1 MQKLNTPQELCAVK
15 LIKYDEIYGEPLL
28 LELWHNESKALKM
41 LKGEYTVNAFD
52 IIEKKPHIYVI
63 KFYFNGVL
71 YALSGFLIYLWIYI
85 FRLLRI
91 YVMEVICEKS

>member
-1 MQKLNTPQELCAVK
+1 MGQGGFGTVYKCHNMQKLNTPQELCAVK

-28 LELWHNESKALKM
+28 LELWHNESKALKL

-63 KFYFNGVL
+63 KFYFNIDLCVL
-71 YALSGFLIYLWIYI
+71 IGFLIYLWIY
-85 FRLLRI
+85 
-91 YVMEVICEKS
+91 

>member
-1 MQKLNTPQELCAVK
+1 

-28 LELWHNESKALKM
+28 LELWHNESKALKL

-63 KFYFNGVL
+63 KLYFNRDLCG
-71 YALSGFLIYLWIYI
+71 LSGFLFIYGYI
-85 FRLLRI
+85 NVFLG
-91 YVMEVICEKS
+91 YCEFM